1 MYSIR
6 STRNLAIAK
15 RLHSAS
21 LQTTVLPVECH
32 GRNKCIGDD
41 TKSPLAEDQTA
52 LGKQIRYVERK
63 YISMALS
70 KFCEKLLPHA
80 KFHWNRTN
88 GYWVMA
94 KNDLQL
100 GGRPRSWIF
109 EIFIFGRVTAIEFQ
123 ICRCV
128 PNFIKIGWFFCSDMT
143 FWRFSRWR
151 ITASF
156 KRTRMGSLKSP
167 CWTSCWSLIE
177 INVKKTVVYTRVNG
191 EWHIYNCKN
200 YKKVITHQHIA

>member
-1 MYSIR
+1 MIRERRSPTRPKCHPKVIRDSNSSWKMYSIR

-88 GYWVMA
+88 GYWVIT

-100 GGRPRSWIF
+100 GGRPPSWIF

-128 PNFIKIGWFFCSDMT
+128 SNFIKIGWFFLFRYDILT
-143 FWRFSRWR
+143 
-151 ITASF
+151 IF
-156 KRTRMGSLKSP
+156 KMADNR
-167 CWTSCWSLIE
+167 
-177 INVKKTVVYTRVNG
+177 
-191 EWHIYNCKN
+191 
-200 YKKVITHQHIA
+200 QF